1 LDEFALIGH
10 YFSRLTDTDDSIV
23 VGIGDDCA
31 QVRVPPDMDLVLSI
45 DTLVEGTHFL
55 PGTDP
60 GHIASRLM
68 GAAVSDLAAMGA
80 QPAWFTLALT
90 LPCADE
96 AWLAAF
102 SAQLGCCARRFGIR
116 LVGGDTTRGP
126 LTLSVQVQ
134 GLVPSGRGMHR
145 SGAGVGDLVC
155 VSGTLGDSRAGLDIQ
170 LRPEVQPD
178 PLPVSSQDLLQRFF
192 APEPRLSTGLLI
204 ADYASSCIDI
214 SDGLLADLG
223 HILRASDVGA
233 RIERWQ
239 LPLSEA
245 LLAYCDREQ
254 ARDWAL
260 CGGEDFELCFTVPAA
275 RWEALQHALREHGV
289 AVSCIGEIM
298 PATAGLRLE
307 NNGVAVA
314 TEPSGQSHAGYNHFA
329 RNSGD

>member
-1 LDEFALIGH
+1 MDEFALIRH
-10 YFSRLTDTDDSIV
+10 YFSRLTDDDASIV

-31 QVRVPPDMDLVLSI
+31 QVRVPSGMDLVLSI

-55 PGTDP
+55 PGTEP
-60 GHIASRLM
+60 AHIASRLM

-90 LPCADE
+90 LPRADE

-102 SAQLGCCARRFGIR
+102 SEQLGRCARQFGIR

-134 GLVPSGRGMHR
+134 GLVPAGRGLHR
-145 SGAGVGDLVC
+145 RGAREGDLVC
-155 VSGTLGDSRAGLDIQ
+155 VTGTLGDSRAGLDIQ
-170 LRPEVQPD
+170 LRPDAQPD
-178 PLPVSSQDLLQRFF
+178 RLPASSRTLLQRFF
-192 APEPRLSTGLLI
+192 APEPRLATGLLI

-223 HILRASDVGA
+223 HILKASQVGA
-233 RIERWQ
+233 RIERQQ
-239 LPLSEA
+239 LPLSGA
-245 LLAYCDREQ
+245 LRTYADIQQ

-275 RWEALQHALREHGV
+275 RWDALCAKLQSHEV
-289 AVSCIGEIM
+289 PVSCVGEIL
-298 PATAGLRLE
+298 PASDGLCLE
-307 NNGVAVA
+307 DGGVKLS
-314 TEPSGQSHAGYNHFA
+314 SGTVDAGYNHFA
-329 RNSGD
+329 QGNSA

>member
-1 LDEFALIGH
+1 MDEFALIRH
-10 YFSRLTDTDDSIV
+10 YFSQLTDNDDSIV

-55 PGTDP
+55 AGTDP
-60 GHIASRLM
+60 AHIASRLM

-90 LPCADE
+90 LPRADE
-96 AWLAAF
+96 AWLEAFAA
-102 SAQLGCCARRFGIR
+102 ALGNCARRFGIR

-134 GLVPSGRGMHR
+134 GLVPSGRGLHR
-145 SGAGVGDLVC
+145 SGAAVGDLVC

-170 LRPEVQPD
+170 LRPEAQPD
-178 PLPVSSQDLLQRFF
+178 PLPASSQALLQRFF

-204 ADYASSCIDI
+204 ADVASSCIDI

-233 RIERWQ
+233 RIERRQ
-239 LPLSEA
+239 LPLSKA
-245 LLAYCDREQ
+245 LRAYTDIEQ

-260 CGGEDFELCFTVPAA
+260 SGGEDFELCFTIPAA
-275 RWEALQHALREHGV
+275 RWDALCAQLEFHEVPLCCV
-289 AVSCIGEIM
+289 GEIL
-298 PATAGLRLE
+298 PASAGLRLE
-307 NNGVAVA
+307 DQGALLPEG
-314 TEPSGQSHAGYNHFA
+314 TLGGGYNHFA
-329 RNSGD
+329 QGNGA